1 MSEAAAQY
9 KKKDGKIIVSSDGL
23 TVSWKANSDDL
34 RVDVE
39 IAAITNLQQTPATS
53 AKASIKI
60 VVQHPDQTENH
71 TFTFTSAAAR
81 DDQQTITGVLRKCI
95 EDAKTRSAAAAAIPA
110 AATPT
115 PTPVLDNVGASGAMT
130 MAHTL
135 VGAPKEKEDPFDDA
149 KLLRDTALQQSLL
162 NSNVA
167 LRERFDLALRDKPDT
182 ITLAQFSN
190 QFWATRV
197 PLLRSHAVQ
206 KSQGAGTY
214 NVLSVVK
221 PVLEQGV
228 QTLNMSK
235 EQIQLI
241 FAQHP
246 LVKRVYNENVPPMSE
261 RDFWSRF
268 FHSRLVKKL
277 KGERI
282 NDNIDPT
289 DPKLDKYL
297 DFNEAADAAPQL
309 LVPSVPLFLDV
320 EGNEQNHS
328 QRLGNRPDHTMRLG
342 SHEKVPILRTL
353 NQMSEKMMAQVPPS
367 DGADRH
373 GPAGMDEE
381 TYKQVQLHD
390 LERTADDNR
399 VVLNIQDQSQFFSAG
414 QGVHTSSSAATY
426 AKRTPI
432 QVLSVMQQQFQHIS
446 ASQAQ
451 TGGINLQLAMGTEE
465 ESSSDEEESQANKKS
480 KVGSRSSRRGA
491 TSQIVNTIKQRQRL
505 GEEFLSSTPEQSRQL
520 ALQMGISG
528 PVYDSLFIT
537 HNTTVEFLHYFW
549 AVFYSGDAERANE
562 VAKLMETLGKSLDR
576 IKAVADTAEAERAA
590 QIQATVKSNEE
601 YTQRTGRKRRF
612 DANNIKGGKNVVNH
626 LMQPLT
632 RAIGKAKH
640 EYETALQAQM
650 RQSKT
655 ETLNPV

>member
-1 MSEAAAQY
+1 MEGEQCES
-9 KKKDGKIIVSSDGL
+9 GRRCRNSSHYEYVAVPQTKSQPYCVQL
-23 TVSWKANSDDL
+23 TCYCLD
-34 RVDVE
+34 
-39 IAAITNLQQTPATS
+39 LQQTPATS

-60 VVQHPDQTENH
+60 VVQQPDQTENH
-71 TFTFTSAAAR
+71 TFTFTSATAR
-81 DDQQTITGVLRKCI
+81 EDQQAITGLLRKCI
-95 EDAKTRSAAAAAIPA
+95 EDSKARSAAVPVVATPA

-115 PTPVLDNVGASGAMT
+115 SAPDNGGASAAMT
-130 MAHTL
+130 MAQTL
-135 VGAPKEKEDPFDDA
+135 VSSSKEKDDPYNDA
-149 KLLRDTALQQSLL
+149 KLMADIPLQRSLL

-167 LRERFDLALRDKPDT
+167 LRDRFDQSLRDKPES

-197 PLLRSHAVQ
+197 HLLRSHAVE

-246 LVKRVYNENVPPMSE
+246 LVKKVYNENVPPLTE

-277 KGERI
+277 RGERI
-282 NDNIDPT
+282 NEKVDPT

-297 DFNEAADAAPQL
+297 NFNDAADATPQL

-328 QRLGNRPDHTMRLG
+328 QKQGNRLDENMRPA
-342 SHEKVPILRTL
+342 SHDKVPILRTL
-353 NQMSEKMMAQVPPS
+353 NRMSEKMMAEVPPS
-367 DGADRH
+367 DVSERH

-381 TYKQVQLHD
+381 TFKQVQLRD
-390 LERTADDNR
+390 LQRAADDNR
-399 VVLNIQDQSQFFSAG
+399 IVLKVSDQSQFFSAA
-414 QGVHTSSSAATY
+414 QGVHTSTSASTY
-426 AKRTPI
+426 AQRTPA
-432 QVLSVMQQQFQHIS
+432 QVLALMQQQFQSIG

-451 TGGINLQLAMGTEE
+451 KGGINLQSAIGGGED
-465 ESSSDEEESQANKKS
+465 SSSDEESDIKKT

-491 TSQIVNTIKQRQRL
+491 TSQIINAIRQRHKL
-505 GEEFLSSTPEQSRQL
+505 GDEFVSLSEEHSKEEAMKLGLSEPIYKNMKM
-520 ALQMGISG
+520 AH
-528 PVYDSLFIT
+528 D
-537 HNTTVEFLHYFW
+537 TTVEFLHYFW

-562 VAKLMETLGKSLDR
+562 AAKLIETLDKSLDR
-576 IKAVADTAEAERAA
+576 LRVVAEAAEAERTA
-590 QIQATVKSNEE
+590 QIQAKLKENE
-601 YTQRTGRKRRF
+601 YYHQRTGKKRKF
-612 DANNIKGGKNVVNH
+612 SPDNVKGGAKAVNGFVG
-626 LMQPLT
+626 PLK
-632 RAIGKAKH
+632 RAIDKARH
-640 EYETALQAQM
+640 EYQTALQEQLQQAK
-650 RQSKT
+650 S
-655 ETLNPV
+655 